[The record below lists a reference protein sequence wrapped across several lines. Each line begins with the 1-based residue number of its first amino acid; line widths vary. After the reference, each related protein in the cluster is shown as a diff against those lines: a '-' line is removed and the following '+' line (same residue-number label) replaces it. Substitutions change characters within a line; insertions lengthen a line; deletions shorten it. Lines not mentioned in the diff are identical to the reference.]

1 MKQADIQV
9 GEFYG
14 VTSKIQWDKPTYV
27 SGRKAQVIA
36 VGGGKVTVRY
46 DGSDRDSTVRTVDVK
61 APWAEFAAKQVE
73 AQAYATRQYEARL
86 AASERARL
94 ADEAWARVAP
104 DFNAALAAVGITG
117 VQASQWRSSGI
128 KATPESLALLAKAL
142 KEVAA

>member
-1 MKQADIQV
+1 MKGSDIIV

-46 DGSDRDSTVRTVDVK
+46 DGADRDSTVRTVDVK

-73 AQAYATRQYEARL
+73 AQARSTRQYEARV
-86 AASERARL
+86 AAEARRRV
-94 ADEAWARVAP
+94 AANEWQRVAP
-104 DFNAALAAVGITG
+104 DFNAALDAAGITG
-117 VQASQWRSSGI
+117 VRVSAWGHGRVDITTEGL
-128 KATPESLALLAKAL
+128 TLLTKAL